1 MKPVGA
7 FFCPT
12 ARALAAT
19 LFRAPESPE
28 KHLNGVVYRRTGLD
42 DGPRY
47 LPESN
52 AGPRYLP
59 TRGPLGPMVTN
70 GVSYDGI

>member
-1 MKPVGA
+1 MTVEA
-7 FFCPT
+7 NNST
-12 ARALAAT
+12 AGTSERSDM
-19 LFRAPESPE
+19 FRDTESPE